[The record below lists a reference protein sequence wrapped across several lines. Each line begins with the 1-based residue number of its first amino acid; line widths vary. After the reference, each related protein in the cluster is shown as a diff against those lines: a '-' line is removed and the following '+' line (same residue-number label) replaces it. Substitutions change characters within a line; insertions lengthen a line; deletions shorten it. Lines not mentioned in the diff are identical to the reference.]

1 MATTLETP
9 RSLEN
14 TISRELGE
22 VARSSGVTTTPN
34 YRININKYPSDLG
47 GSELPHYVQF
57 YINQRGKS
65 TVNNRA
71 RNQVGVVNRNPNSA
85 TADLTGN
92 GIKTT
97 AAIATAAITYGAAK
111 QLADQLAIRFP
122 RSGAAAIGGRV
133 LPGVAGAAAG
143 AAVLFSDL
151 LSPDVKTRLSDVI
164 TLHVQEPPT
173 VKYSVEYANKDLG
186 TILGLIT
193 GDVLKTQGAFDAASE
208 AIMAFGMASAKLPG
222 ALGMTNIGAALSAS
236 TGKTLNPFQE
246 VIFEYVDFR
255 SFNFKYSFF
264 PKDKQESESVKKI
277 INLFKYHMHPELSAG
292 KMFFIYPS
300 EFQIGYYYKGSKNQY
315 FHQFAPCVLESM
327 DVSYGADRLSAFK
340 NGDPT
345 EIHMSLTFR
354 ETELLTKNMIT
365 TEGRY

>member
-1 MATTLETP
+1 MPTI
-9 RSLEN
+9 LEN
-14 TISRELGE
+14 TVRKELGD
-22 VARSSGVTTTPN
+22 VSRNSGVQSKAN
-34 YRININKYPSDLG
+34 YQININKYPSDLG
-47 GSELPHYVQF
+47 NSDLPHYVQF

-65 TVNNRA
+65 TVNKNA
-71 RNQVGVVNRNPNSA
+71 KNQVGVVNRNPNSA
-85 TADLTGN
+85 TADISAT

-97 AAIATAAITYGAAK
+97 AAIAAAAVTYGASK
-111 QLADQLAIRFP
+111 QLAEQLANRFP
-122 RSGAAAIGGRV
+122 RSGAAAIGSRV
-133 LPGVAGAAAG
+133 LPGILGAAAG
-143 AAVLFSDL
+143 AAIQFGDL

-173 VKYSVEYANKDLG
+173 VRYSMEYANKDLG
-186 TILGLIT
+186 TIMGLIT
-193 GDVLKTQGAFDAASE
+193 GDILKTQGAFDAASE
-208 AIMAFGMASAKLPG
+208 AIMAFGMATAKLPG

-264 PKDKQESESVKKI
+264 PKSDIESNSVKNI

-300 EFQIGYYYKGSKNQY
+300 EFQIGYYYKGEKNQY
-315 FHQFAPCVLESM
+315 FHQFAPCVLETM
-327 DVSYGADRLSAFK
+327 DVSYGADRLSTFK
-340 NGDPT
+340 DGTPT

-365 TEGRY
+365 TKGNY

>member
-1 MATTLETP
+1 MPTI
-9 RSLEN
+9 LEN
-14 TISRELGE
+14 VRKELGD
-22 VARSSGVTTTPN
+22 VSRNSGAQTKAN
-34 YRININKYPSDLG
+34 YQININKYPSDLN
-47 GSELPHYVQF
+47 GSDLPHYVQF

-65 TVNNRA
+65 TVNKNA
-71 RNQVGVVNRNPNSA
+71 KNQVGIVNRNPNSA
-85 TADLTGN
+85 TADTSAN
-92 GIKTT
+92 GIKAT
-97 AAIATAAITYGAAK
+97 AAIAAGAVTYGAAR
-111 QLADQLAIRFP
+111 QLADQLATRFP
-122 RSGAAAIGGRV
+122 RSGAAAIGSRV
-133 LPGVAGAAAG
+133 LPGILGVAAG
-143 AAVLFSDL
+143 AAIQFGDL

-173 VKYSVEYANKDLG
+173 VRYSMEYANKDLG
-186 TILGLIT
+186 TIMGLIT
-193 GDVLKTQGAFDAASE
+193 GDILKTQGAFDAASE
-208 AIMAFGMASAKLPG
+208 AIMAFGMATAKLPG

-264 PKDKQESESVKKI
+264 PKDEIESNSVKNI

-300 EFQIGYYYKGSKNQY
+300 EFQIGYYYKGEKNQY
-315 FHQFAPCVLESM
+315 FHQFAPCVLETM
-327 DVSYGADRLSAFK
+327 DVSYGADRLSTFK
-340 NGDPT
+340 NGNPT

-365 TEGRY
+365 TKGNY

>member
-1 MATTLETP
+1 MPTI
-9 RSLEN
+9 LEN
-14 TISRELGE
+14 TVRKELGD
-22 VARSSGVTTTPN
+22 VSRNSGVQSNAN
-34 YRININKYPSDLG
+34 YKININRYPSDLG
-47 GSELPHYVQF
+47 NSDLPHYVQF

-65 TVNNRA
+65 TVNKNA
-71 RNQVGVVNRNPNSA
+71 KNQVGVVNRNPNSA
-85 TADLTGN
+85 TADTSAN
-92 GIKTT
+92 GIKAT
-97 AAIATAAITYGAAK
+97 AAIAAGAVTYGAAR
-111 QLADQLAIRFP
+111 QLADQLATRFP
-122 RSGAAAIGGRV
+122 RSGAAAIGSRV
-133 LPGVAGAAAG
+133 LPGILGVAAG
-143 AAVLFSDL
+143 AAIQFGDL

-173 VKYSVEYANKDLG
+173 VRYSMEYANKDLG
-186 TILGLIT
+186 TIMGLIT
-193 GDVLKTQGAFDAASE
+193 GDILKTQGAFDAASE
-208 AIMAFGMASAKLPG
+208 AIMAFGMATAKLPG

-264 PKDKQESESVKKI
+264 PKSDIESNSVKDI

-300 EFQIGYYYKGSKNQY
+300 EFQIGYYYKGKKNQY
-315 FHQFAPCVLESM
+315 FHQFAPCVLETM
-327 DVSYGADRLSAFK
+327 DVSYGADRLSTFK
-340 NGDPT
+340 DGTPT

-365 TEGRY
+365 TKGNY